1 MSSTFFGDRSNPM
14 SPEILPSTTPSPR
27 IIKPPL
33 HGQIPKQRSSSVNS
47 TGSNHQSVVSL
58 DSPRN
63 SIISLDDVRPLTR
76 NNSTTSLTS
85 ITNTSKEPTV
95 LSRGKF
101 KFKGHFSTSAVFS
114 DEDSEIDKP
123 TTLPAHGPQLLAKKI
138 RRRKDSFESRSDP
151 IKRDFQFQFSNP
163 PIQNVTKSPIP
174 PKAEVKHEDNTP
186 SPLSLLSNDS
196 STPSKKVKS
205 SKTNISQSLLL
216 KKKIYSKDIQLELI
230 PSPTQIINKEAKR
243 FADKK
248 SALRDSFSD
257 APILSTLNHQN
268 QLISEMNRK
277 WNKSLEAPKRTKY
290 KSTSPVSSDP
300 RESRKRPRAYS
311 FGDEGDDEESFN
323 EL

>member
-27 IIKPPL
+27 ILKPPL

-85 ITNTSKEPTV
+85 ITNNKEPTV
-95 LSRGKF
+95 LSRGKI

-123 TTLPAHGPQLLAKKI
+123 TTLPACGSQSLAKKI
-138 RRRKDSFESRSDP
+138 RRRKDSFESRPDP

-163 PIQNVTKSPIP
+163 PIRSVTKSPIP
-174 PKAEVKHEDNTP
+174 PKAEFKQDDNTP
-186 SPLSLLSNDS
+186 SPLSLLPNDS
-196 STPSKKVKS
+196 SAPSKKVKS
-205 SKTNISQSLLL
+205 SKTNVSQSLLL

-230 PSPTQIINKEAKR
+230 PSPTQIINKEEKR

-257 APILSTLNHQN
+257 APILSTLSHQN

-277 WNKSLEAPKRTKY
+277 WNKSLEAPRRIKF
-290 KSTSPVSSDP
+290 KSTSPVSSGP
-300 RESRKRPRAYS
+300 RESRKRPRTYS
-311 FGDEGDDEESFN
+311 FGDDGDDEESFN